1 MCKGQPVVK
10 HAAFFVHLKKNVIL
24 LTFCFYMSLRVE
36 TNINNNLKFKF
47 METLF
52 FLVIAVSLAY
62 AVGCW
67 GRTRKIGFGL
77 AFVLALVNLLVGII
91 AVACSK
97 KIETNNDKEE

>member
-1 MCKGQPVVK
+1 
-10 HAAFFVHLKKNVIL
+10 
-24 LTFCFYMSLRVE
+24 MSLRVE
-36 TNINNNLKFKF
+36 IEINNILKFKI

-67 GRTRKIGFGL
+67 GRIRKIGFGL
-77 AFVLALVNLLVGII
+77 AFVLSLVNLLVGII

-97 KIETNNDKEE
+97 KLDNNVDKEENV

>member
-1 MCKGQPVVK
+1 
-10 HAAFFVHLKKNVIL
+10 
-24 LTFCFYMSLRVE
+24 MSLRVE
-36 TNINNNLKFKF
+36 IEINNILKFKI

-77 AFVLALVNLLVGII
+77 AFVLSLVNLLVGII

-97 KIETNNDKEE
+97 KLDNNVDKEENV

>member
-1 MCKGQPVVK
+1 
-10 HAAFFVHLKKNVIL
+10 
-24 LTFCFYMSLRVE
+24 
-36 TNINNNLKFKF
+36 

-67 GRTRKIGFGL
+67 GKTRKIGFGL

-97 KIETNNDKEE
+97 KLETNDIKEE